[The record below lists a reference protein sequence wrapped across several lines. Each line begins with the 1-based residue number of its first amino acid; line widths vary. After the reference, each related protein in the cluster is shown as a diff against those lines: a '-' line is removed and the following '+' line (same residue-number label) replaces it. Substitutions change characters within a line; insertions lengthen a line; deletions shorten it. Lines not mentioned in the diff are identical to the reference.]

1 MFEIKVQLSAVFKVT
16 FLVNSSQYNFKVIIL
31 ISGTSFSLYQKK
43 GVWVS
48 LKKNSKDISLF
59 FVLSLQSAYP
69 SQKKNIPFQK
79 W

>member
-43 GVWVS
+43 GV
-48 LKKNSKDISLF
+48 
-59 FVLSLQSAYP
+59 
-69 SQKKNIPFQK
+69 
-79 W
+79 